1 MINIELTYELCKSN
15 IFAENLTILIQ
26 TQTMKNF
33 KHLLFVAL
41 FFITATFLGQ
51 TKITGTVVDETN
63 QPLPGASVLVKGT
76 TNGTSTDFDGK
87 FTLQTKFNTG
97 VVVISYIGYKSKE
110 VTFSS
115 SDNKLKVELDPDAGS
130 LNEII
135 ITATSFAI
143 DRKTPVAVSTIRAAD
158 IELKLGTQEFPE
170 ILKST
175 PGVYAT
181 KTGGGYGDARINLRG
196 FSSENVAV
204 MINGVPV
211 NDMENGAVYWSN
223 WAGLSD
229 VTSAMQ
235 VQRGLG
241 ASKVAVPSIG
251 GTINIISQSTDA
263 QQGGNI
269 KMSTGNDGY
278 QKYGMTLSTGVMDN
292 GFAIT
297 ASAAKISGDGYVDGL
312 QFSGVNYFLNISK
325 EINENHKLSFN
336 VIGAQQTHGQR
347 YNSRTIAQ
355 NRATEQGGKR
365 FNPDWGYRNGQVE
378 NISYNFYHK
387 PQISLNHDWVIS
399 DKTFITTA
407 VYASFGTGGGRRLY
421 GSGKFTNDDY
431 RLGDSDQPIDFDK
444 IVQENK
450 DNGALGSTDV
460 FAASNNDHK
469 WYGVLS
475 TLKTDLTDN
484 LILSVGLDGRY
495 YVGSHYYSITDLLG
509 GEYFLNPSSNDN
521 NKNTALKVGDRF
533 NRDYEGRVL
542 RYGTFAQLE
551 YSQDDLSVFLSSN
564 ISNTRYGR
572 SSFLDDS
579 TNVNGQVS
587 DNANFLGF
595 GTKGG
600 ANYNLDD
607 NHNVFANIGYFSRA
621 PFLTGGVFVN
631 KESVDFNEDAENEK
645 IFSAEIGYGY
655 RSQKFNANVNV
666 YRTSWLDK
674 SVSPSIQDPAN
685 VGQFLNT
692 NITGL
697 DALHQGVEID
707 FVYKV
712 TDRLK
717 VTGMASLGDW
727 EWKSDIS
734 ADILDD
740 AGTFVRNITIN
751 ADGLKVNDAAQTTY
765 AFGLNYRALNRTNV
779 FLDYNYAGDL
789 YTNFD
794 YSRGT
799 TDRLDTSKL
808 PSFHLFD
815 FGFNHGFTIAEL
827 DATITG
833 NMNNI
838 FNVEYISDG
847 FDSTEETGPGV
858 VEHTLTNSGV
868 YYGAGRTFSLG
879 LKVNF

>member
-1 MINIELTYELCKSN
+1 
-15 IFAENLTILIQ
+15 
-26 TQTMKNF
+26 MKNF
-33 KHLLFVAL
+33 KNLLFVAL
-41 FFITATFLGQ
+41 FLITAAVLGQ

-87 FTLQTKFNTG
+87 FTLEAKAG
-97 VVVISYIGYKSKE
+97 SGAIVVSFIGYSSKE
-110 VTFSS
+110 VVFSAS
-115 SDNKLKVELDPDAGS
+115 KNKITVQLLEDTGS
-130 LNEII
+130 LDEII

-143 DRKTPVAVSTIRAAD
+143 DRKTPVAVSTIKAAD

-196 FSSENVAV
+196 FSSQNVAV

-251 GTINIISQSTDA
+251 GTINIISKSTDA

-269 KMSTGNDGY
+269 KMSTGNNGY

-292 GFAIT
+292 GFAVT

-312 QFSGVNYFLNISK
+312 QFSGVNYFLNVSK
-325 EINENHKLSFN
+325 EVNDAHKLSFN
-336 VIGAQQTHGQR
+336 VIGALQTHGQR

-355 NRATEQGGKR
+355 NRDTEQGGKR
-365 FNPDWGYRNGQVE
+365 FNPDWGYRNGEVE

-399 DKTFITTA
+399 DKTFLTTV
-407 VYASFGTGGGRRLY
+407 VYASFGTGCGRRLY
-421 GSGKFTNDDY
+421 GSGKFTNDAY

-460 FAASNNDHK
+460 FAASNNDHN

-475 TLKTDLTDN
+475 TLNTELSDN
-484 LILSVGLDGRY
+484 LTLTAGLDGRY

-509 GEYFLNPSSNDN
+509 GEYYLNPSSNDN

-551 YSQDDLSVFLSSN
+551 YSQDALSVFLSSS

-579 TNVNGQVS
+579 SNPNGNVS
-587 DNANFLGF
+587 DNANFLGY
-595 GTKGG
+595 GVKGG
-600 ANYNLDD
+600 ANYNVDD
-607 NHNVFANIGYFSRA
+607 TNNVFANIGYFSRA
-621 PFLTGGVFVN
+621 PFLTGSVFLN
-631 KESVDFNEDAENEK
+631 KESVELNSEAINEK
-645 IFSAEIGYGY
+645 VFSAEIGYGY
-655 RSQKFNANVNV
+655 RSEEFNANINL

-674 SVSPSIQDPAN
+674 SITARQQDPDN
-685 VGQFLNT
+685 LGQFLEA
-692 NITGL
+692 NIAGL
-697 DALHQGVEID
+697 DALHQGIEVD
-707 FVYKV
+707 FVAKLS
-712 TDRLK
+712 DKLK
-717 VTGMASLGDW
+717 LTGMFSLGDW
-727 EWKSDIS
+727 TWQSDVQGQIF
-734 ADILDD
+734 DQNNVIIKEV
-740 AGTFVRNITIN
+740 TVN
-751 ADGLKVNDAAQTTY
+751 AKGLKVNDAAQTTY
-765 AFGLNYRALNRTNV
+765 ALGLNYKVLDRTNL
-779 FLDYNYAGDL
+779 FIDYNYAGDL
-789 YTNFD
+789 YSKFNITR
-794 YSRGT
+794 SI
-799 TDRLDTSKL
+799 DRENTWKM
-808 PSFHLFD
+808 PGYHLAD
-815 FGFNHGFTIAEL
+815 LGFRHGFTIG
-827 DATITG
+827 DFYATLSG
-833 NMNNI
+833 KMNNI
-838 FNVEYISDG
+838 FDVEYISDA
-847 FDSTEETGPGV
+847 FDDGT
-858 VEHTLTNSGV
+858 HTASGANV